1 MEFNI
6 DPVLFTLGPLQV
18 RWYGL
23 MYVVGFVWATFIG
36 KRLVDE
42 GFFKVKKKDVD
53 TLITYSMI
61 GIFLG
66 ARIFYVFIYNF
77 DYYASHPGQILAI
90 WKGGLSY
97 HGAFVGLFFGLILFA
112 KKVKISFLEVWD
124 AGVLMGA
131 LSVFFGRLGNFIN
144 GELWGRASDVP
155 WAVIF
160 PHAGT
165 SPRHPSQLYE
175 AIGEGLLVFLILWG
189 LKNKM
194 KISGILASWYPILYG
209 TMRFLAEFFRE
220 PDTQMG
226 YYLGFLTMG
235 QILCLLMIGVGLG
248 MRFYALKKN
257 LKIQTSR
264 TPSKLSMRG
273 VKSSG

>member
-1 MEFNI
+1 MEFNL
-6 DPVLFTLGPLQV
+6 DPVFFSLGPLQV

-23 MYVVGFVWATFIG
+23 MYVIGFVWATMVG
-36 KRLVDE
+36 KKLVDE
-42 GFFKVKKKDVD
+42 GFFPVKKQDVD

-66 ARIFYVFIYNF
+66 ARIAYVFIYNW
-77 DYYASHPGQILAI
+77 DHYINNPSEIWAI

-97 HGAFVGLFFGLILFA
+97 HGAFAGLFFALLLFA
-112 KKVKISFLEVWD
+112 KRVKLSVLQVWD

-144 GELWGRASDVP
+144 GELWGRVSDVP
-155 WAVIF
+155 WAFIF
-160 PHAGT
+160 PTGGA

-175 AIGEGLLVFLILWG
+175 AVGEGLIVFIILWT
-189 LKNKM
+189 LKNRM
-194 KISGILASWYPILYG
+194 TISGILASWYPILYG
-209 TMRFLAEFFRE
+209 IARFSVEFFRE
-220 PDTQMG
+220 PDVQMG

-235 QILCLLMIGVGLG
+235 QILCLLMIALGIGV
-248 MRFYALKKN
+248 RFYATKRN
-257 LKIQTSR
+257 LVIQTSK
-264 TPSKLSMRG
+264 TPFKVSMSG